1 MFKIIFSYCLIL
13 PKSVL
18 IPADGHLS
26 GAIADSISDSIAMYS
41 CTAEYYSGL
50 QLSHLIQSLSLLAAS
65 LDNDNVPRCHWQRG
79 HSACTKSKQKIKT
92 PVVVLIGRDFH

>member
-1 MFKIIFSYCLIL
+1 MFKIICFYCLIL

-18 IPADGHLS
+18 IPADGQLS
-26 GAIADSISDSIAMYS
+26 GAIADSIRHSIAM
-41 CTAEYYSGL
+41 YSGL

-79 HSACTKSKQKIKT
+79 HSACTK
-92 PVVVLIGRDFH
+92 